1 MLLHTGRYLPQCLI
15 SSEPRVFQIC
25 ETRMPACL
33 LSCTHTIA
41 HWPLTATVLDS
52 LGVSCFSTP
61 GRPKNQRRA
70 PTCSNATPQAFPLPL
85 PFTRTVLETAAA
97 HDRPRQ
103 GPARDSP
110 DLTHTARARDE
121 TRLFYSETVGIF
133 QINPN
138 QKAPPGPHSVVA
150 TARPARQRPREPA
163 NLSRPGAPAADYL
176 RRDKYCGVSRP
187 PGGGGVVPR
196 FAPIRGA
203 RAPREKEHAR

>member
-138 QKAPPGPHSVVA
+138 QNKLHRPPSAPA
-150 TARPARQRPREPA
+150 PAGAGQFEPA
-163 NLSRPGAPAADYL
+163 GCASSGLFTKG
-176 RRDKYCGVSRP
+176 
-187 PGGGGVVPR
+187 
-196 FAPIRGA
+196 
-203 RAPREKEHAR
+203 